1 MKISV
6 AFIVYNGSNYMEQQL
21 DSILNQTIK
30 VHEIIVCED
39 NSTDN
44 TKAILKRYSDQN
56 EGLFKIHHNATN
68 LGSNKN
74 AERAIQMCTGDIVFL
89 SDHDDFWLPNKVE
102 TTLAYFN
109 KNPNIKGVFSN
120 GYLMNANSIVDT
132 ENFLWDSMSF
142 PFNGIFSEPIFEHI
156 EYDENDELGKLNK
169 LKQYIHTNENCA
181 TGAAMAF
188 KRDLPFLDKP
198 FPSIK
203 FLIHDRWI
211 SMNLSNDNSL
221 GYIEDKLIHY
231 RLHPKQETGGKKEK
245 MHKYIQMNLDL
256 LNNHMQFKNY
266 VDLKYILNRIEINLH
281 IQYQIN
287 KYPHKLYNNDEWI
300 SLLENKHKAYLNY
313 ALKKYPL
320 LSVLRI
326 IKKLFKPTFSR

>member
-6 AFIVYNGSNYMEQQL
+6 AFIVYNGENYMEQQL
-21 DSILNQTIK
+21 DSILNQTVK

-56 EGLFKIHHNATN
+56 VGLFKIHHNSSN

-74 AERAIQMCTGDIVFL
+74 AEKAIQLCTGDIVIL

-102 TTLAYFN
+102 ATLAYFE
-109 KNPNIKGVFSN
+109 KNPNISGVFSN
-120 GYLMNANSIVDT
+120 GYLMNAQSKIDA
-132 ENFLWDSMSF
+132 ENYLWDSMSF
-142 PFNGIFSEPIFEHI
+142 PFDGLRKNHLNNEMDFE
-156 EYDENDELGKLNK
+156 K
-169 LKQYIHTNENCA
+169 LKEYIHINENCA

-188 KRDLPFLDKP
+188 KRDIPFLNEP

-211 SMNLSNDNSL
+211 SMNLSNDNAL
-221 GYIEDKLIHY
+221 GFMEEKLIQY
-231 RLHPKQETGGKKEK
+231 RLHPKQETGGKKVDIQ
-245 MHKYIQMNLDL
+245 KYIQMNLDL
-256 LNNHMQFKNY
+256 LNNQMHFDNY
-266 VDLKYILNRIEINLH
+266 ADLKYLLNRIEINLH
-281 IQYQIN
+281 IQYQIK
-287 KYPHKLYNNDEWI
+287 KYDHKLYDNTNWI
-300 SLLENKHKAYLNY
+300 QLLENKHKAYLNY
-313 ALKKYPL
+313 AFKKYPV
-320 LSVLRI
+320 LSILRM

>member
-6 AFIVYNGSNYMEQQL
+6 AFIVYNGENYMEQQL
-21 DSILNQTIK
+21 DSILNQTVK

-56 EGLFKIHHNATN
+56 KGLFKIHHNSTN

-74 AERAIQMCTGDIVFL
+74 AEKAIQLCTGDIVFL

-102 TTLAYFN
+102 ATLAYFE
-109 KNPNIKGVFSN
+109 KNPTIKGVFSN
-120 GYLMNANSIVDT
+120 GYLMNANSEIDT
-132 ENFLWDSMSF
+132 EKYLWDSMSF
-142 PFNGIFSEPIFEHI
+142 PFKGIFCDPILEHN
-156 EYDENDELGKLNK
+156 ENDELGKLNK

-188 KRDLPFLDKP
+188 KRDIPFLNQP

-211 SMNLSNDNSL
+211 SMNLSNNNAL
-221 GYIEDKLIHY
+221 GFMEEKLIQY
-231 RLHPKQETGGKKEK
+231 RLHPKQETGGKKVDMQK
-245 MHKYIQMNLDL
+245 FIQMNLDL
-256 LNNHMQFKNY
+256 LNNQMHFDKY
-266 VDLKYILNRIEINLH
+266 ADLKYILNRIEINLH
-281 IQYQIN
+281 IQYQIK
-287 KYPHKLYNNDEWI
+287 KYDYKLYDNTNWI
-300 SLLENKHKAYLNY
+300 QLLENKHKAYLKY
-313 ALKKYPL
+313 AFNKYPL
-320 LSVLRI
+320 WSVMRM

>member
-1 MKISV
+1 
-6 AFIVYNGSNYMEQQL
+6 MEQQL

-30 VHEIIVCED
+30 VHEIIVCD
-39 NSTDN
+39 DSSTDN
-44 TKAILKRYSDQN
+44 TKAILKIYSDQN
-56 EGLFKIHHNATN
+56 EGLFKIHQNESN

-74 AERAIQMCTGDIVFL
+74 AEKAIQLCTGDIVFL
-89 SDHDDFWLPNKVE
+89 SDQDDYWLTNKVE
-102 TTLAYFN
+102 ATLAYFN
-109 KNPNIKGVFSN
+109 KNPNIKGVFTN

-142 PFNGIFSEPIFEHI
+142 PFKGLRKNHLNTEIDF
-156 EYDENDELGKLNK
+156 NK
-169 LKQYIHTNENCA
+169 LKEYIHTNENCA

-231 RLHPKQETGGKKEK
+231 RLHPKQEIGGKKEK

-256 LNNHMQFKNY
+256 LNNNMQFENY
-266 VDLKYILNRIEINLH
+266 EDLKYILNRIEINLH

-300 SLLENKHKAYLNY
+300 NLLENKHKAYLNY

-320 LSVLRI
+320 FSVLRI